1 MPAESPD
8 THRSGLRILVVDDNR
23 DAADSLAT
31 LLQLLGHPVA
41 VAYDGLSGLRAAE
54 AERPDCVFLDIAMP
68 GMNGYELARRLRGE
82 PALAR
87 VKLIALSAYSDPG
100 HVERA
105 TAAGFDHRLTK
116 PADPAELE
124 ELLTMLQRI
133 RELAETTEMLARQN
147 VALADDTRS
156 LLKEV
161 KSDLKEVKE
170 EIREL
175 RDEVRESRE
184 EKKDENGE

>member
-8 THRSGLRILVVDDNR
+8 AHRSGLRILVVDDNR

-31 LLQLLGHPVA
+31 LLQLMGHPVA
-41 VAYDGLSGLRAAE
+41 VAYDGPAGLRAALTG
-54 AERPDCVFLDIAMP
+54 RPDCVILDITMP
-68 GMNGYELARRLRGE
+68 GMDGYEVARRIRGE
-82 PALAR
+82 PGLAA
-87 VKLIALSAYSDPG
+87 VKLIALSAYSDAV
-100 HVERA
+100 HVQRVA
-105 TAAGFDHRLTK
+105 AAGFDHRLTK

-124 ELLTMLQRI
+124 ELVAMLQRI
-133 RELAETTEMLARQN
+133 KELAETTEQLARQN
-147 VALADDTRS
+147 VSLADDTRS

-175 RDEVRESRE
+175 RDEVREIRE
-184 EKKDENGE
+184 EKKDE